1 MDSFVDK
8 AFVNMPS
15 DSDKKKALFLITQ
28 VMFLRQ
34 EFKDLD
40 DYAQIFKYEVKQKN
54 ITFNA
59 AEKEKFDDDIIII
72 GKAFPYALTPF
83 HQKINHLFIQVQ
95 HNFFKEKNLR
105 FYKER

>member
-59 AEKEKFDDDIIII
+59 SRK
-72 GKAFPYALTPF
+72 GKIWWWYDYF
-83 HQKINHLFIQVQ
+83 
-95 HNFFKEKNLR
+95 R
-105 FYKER
+105 